1 MQGTVISVKPADKKG
16 SAVKI
21 ELSLGGEKRIYTV
34 SEGTY
39 REIGCPLSAEL
50 IDADALELLEG
61 EDRRRRAMK
70 KALNILAYADN
81 NSKNLYRKLIIAGFS
96 KDEASL
102 TVKECIRLGYIDE
115 AGQIER
121 LIIRCCESE
130 LLGPAKIFAKLAAKG
145 YKPAEISEVMNRLRE
160 AGEIDFTE
168 SRRRLIE
175 KKRPETYEERQ
186 KLLYKYGY
194 KNETD

>member
-39 REIGCPLSAEL
+39 REIGCPLSAET
-50 IDADALELLEG
+50 IDSVALGIIDG

-81 NSKNLYRKLIIAGFS
+81 NSKNLYRKLLTAGFS
-96 KDEASL
+96 REEASI

-115 AGQIER
+115 ERQLER
-121 LIIRCCESE
+121 LIIGLWERD
-130 LLGPAKIFAKLAAKG
+130 LLGPARIYAKLCSKG
-145 YKPAEISEVMNRLRE
+145 YNPSQVSEVMNRLRE

-194 KNETD
+194 KNEID